1 MSALSAIIYLF
12 LVSIFIAIPIGE
24 LPLNC
29 MVDNSI
35 HNPIME
41 SLAKVLIIF
50 GTYMNSLV
58 KMAKLS
64 SFPSAL

>member
-41 SLAKVLIIF
+41 LLAKVLIIF

-58 KMAKLS
+58 KIAK
-64 SFPSAL
+64 